1 MAVPWCAAPA
11 GPYNET
17 YSCMSPLLVE
27 VAPRTYGVSR
37 CLTEVDPL
45 TVTLSE
51 GEVLLHSLLES
62 GAALAHDCGG
72 KLACATC
79 CVIVREGAETLSPPS
94 DDELDMLERADRKSV
109 V

>member
-1 MAVPWCAAPA
+1 
-11 GPYNET
+11 
-17 YSCMSPLLVE
+17 MSSSLLDRRTRTFGSSQCLIEVE
-27 VAPRTYGVSR
+27 H
-37 CLTEVDPL
+37 L

-79 CVIVREGAETLSPPS
+79 CVVVRKGADALSPPS
-94 DDELDMLERADRKSV
+94 DEEQDMLDRAGAAQDGARLSCQASGSGE
-109 V
+109 